1 MNYYDQTAS
10 GYPEL
15 HKEEQVKK
23 IKLIVDNISIAPHEN
38 ILDLGCG
45 VGFLNNLFP
54 NNNITSVDP
63 SEELLKQNKNKN
75 KIKASAENLPF
86 QDHSFDWVIS
96 ITAVHHFNL
105 NKAIKE
111 IKRVGKNNFIITVL
125 KKSNKKQEI
134 INKLKQEFK
143 VKKQL
148 EQDKDIIFILENYK

>member
-1 MNYYDQTAS
+1 
-10 GYPEL
+10 L

-45 VGFLNNLFP
+45 VGFLNNFFP